1 MITEIFY
8 HLRYI
13 ITKICTN
20 ITIATAL
27 EDKLLLALL
36 TNCLHFIISEMRRS
50 KVLLL
55 YGTFSLIKF

>member
-1 MITEIFY
+1 MTEIFY

-20 ITIATAL
+20 VIIATAL

-36 TNCLHFIISEMRRS
+36 TKFMISEMKRS
-50 KVLLL
+50 F
-55 YGTFSLIKF
+55 TITRNIFSNNKISNSM